1 MTLKE
6 LLLENL
12 EREIV
17 LFDKNDCVI
26 ANGRAG
32 NLFNTLGYYFLD
44 LKVIYNGKIWV
55 NVDVKLG
62 GDE

>member
-12 EREIV
+12 DREVV
-17 LFDKNDCVI
+17 LFDKNDNIV

-32 NLFNTLGYYFLD
+32 NLFNTLSYYFLD
-44 LKVIYNGKIWV
+44 LKVIFNGKLWV
-55 NVDVKLG
+55 NVDFKLG
-62 GDE
+62 DDE

>member
-1 MTLKE
+1 MILKE

-12 EREIV
+12 DREIV
-17 LFDKNDCVI
+17 LFDKNDNVI

-44 LKVIYNGKIWV
+44 LKVIFNGKLWV
-55 NVDVKLG
+55 NLNIDLG
-62 GDE
+62 GEK